1 MARYDGPANRPPFP
15 GIARSHVSDPTPDKI
30 EALFLDA
37 LDVPTADRDR
47 FLRDRCDGDHVL
59 YQRVCELI
67 AADDAAGGDD
77 FLASAFLAKQ
87 VVVPASAPQ
96 GGTAPSDSDRF
107 KILSRYREGGLGEV
121 LIALDRQLNREVA
134 VKQIKPKWQ
143 SHHEARERF
152 IQEAE
157 VTGRLEHPGIVPVY
171 AMGTWPDGRHFYAMR
186 LVDGDTFRE
195 AIAEHHQASHDDLTP
210 AMARRTR
217 QLGLRQLL
225 GSFIDVCNT
234 ISYAHSRQII
244 HRDIKPSN
252 IIVGPYGE
260 TLVVDWGL
268 AKRLDAPLDESVTAA
283 IMDAMQTGDGSTPT
297 RIGGTVGTPQ
307 YMSPEQAGGQ
317 TDEIGIRTD
326 IYLLGATLYQILAGV
341 APHRGRELP
350 QMLSRIKAGDFPPPK
365 QIVADVP
372 AALQAI
378 CLKAMA
384 TDSADRYRS
393 VADLAGDVER
403 WLADEPVAVH
413 NDSVTVKVVRW
424 VRRNRTLAT
433 AGGVAAALIVTGLI
447 LGSTLLGALQA
458 KQFRVEREN
467 TAKAFALQAAGEKRL
482 LELREA
488 ARSATASAE
497 SEMSAGR
504 YSSALAVC
512 RDAVE
517 LLKDAPE
524 VGDERGVL
532 VAKADRMDRLVQF
545 YRLAEIT
552 NEQNV
557 TSRDSRAITAG
568 RQSLESLGVWDRD
581 DWWNHLPTEDLT
593 PAQADG
599 LAWDVYQQW
608 MLITGML
615 VKSAGTRLTGPDRK
629 SAAAKLLPAVR
640 RFLRTDAGVPESNAV
655 VAISRRIE
663 RFHLSEAARWYRK
676 AAEFRL
682 MQGARLAASE
692 LGPSMTAVDSHSLAV
707 LSMIAALDP
716 SFELFFHDYR
726 GDDSLVTSRDLFR
739 RAATQRPNHYW
750 TSLGLAQTEFLLAK
764 RRIESA
770 PDELESP
777 DYDHRAYDAAIA
789 AIGRCIALD
798 PSKPIAYADRS
809 SIYRAKARLIAK
821 LPTDDVADRDQR
833 VDELNRWSL
842 ADAQRASQNA
852 STHPWVGWQYGLAL
866 HELGR
871 IDEAVRTFAQTSKAT
886 LDIVTIEDAE
896 YIRVDDMRGRSE
908 AAAIV
913 ESLCRTRP
921 NDPLYPS
928 LLASIR
934 LNQDRDEEA
943 AAAVEKALA
952 MEAAPAM
959 AHVVAG
965 RLLIPNDQDDIDAT
979 ERALSQLRTAKR
991 LDPSHPW
998 IDEGIGRCSEKL
1010 GRYAAALSAYET
1022 AIELAANDGQRA
1034 AATLGIARTRAWTQ
1048 RYGQAVQAIDRA
1060 RELEPACDL
1069 NVVIRP
1075 LGLHYGRLQKV
1086 APEDPSLPGLKQFLQ
1101 PLIKRPRMT
1110 EFTVPSTPSPTYRAA
1125 LLNGSFE
1132 LAPTQYWDVG
1142 GSVRIESLEAA
1153 DGQRS
1158 IRMAGRDA
1166 SLSQTFPVD
1175 PEKNYQIQMAVRGD
1189 RVNVVVNKR
1198 SVPVELSPPDETG
1211 WQRMAA
1217 WFRSNANDR
1226 GEIADATITI
1236 RGGGDGEVW
1245 IDDVQVWGTEKNF

>member
-1 MARYDGPANRPPFP
+1 MN
-15 GIARSHVSDPTPDKI
+15 DPTPQKI
-30 EALFLDA
+30 EDLFLDA
-37 LDVPTADRDR
+37 INVPATQRDQ
-47 FLRDRCDGDHVL
+47 FLRDRCGDDRVL
-59 YQRVCELI
+59 YQKVRDLI

-87 VVVPASAPQ
+87 VVSPPSIPPS
-96 GGTAPSDSDRF
+96 GDAPSDSDRF

-171 AMGTWPDGRHFYAMR
+171 AMGTWPDGQHFYAMR
-186 LVDGDTFRE
+186 LVQGDTFRE
-195 AIAEHHQASHDDLTP
+195 AIAEHHGASHDHLTP
-210 AMARRTR
+210 AIARRTR

-225 GSFIDVCNT
+225 GSFIDVCDT

-283 IMDAMQTGDGSTPT
+283 IIDAMQAGDGSTPT

-317 TDEIGIRTD
+317 TDEVGIRTD

-341 APHRGRELP
+341 APHRGTTLP
-350 QMLSRIKAGDFPPPK
+350 TMLSRITAGDFPRPK

-372 AALQAI
+372 AALQSI

-393 VADLAGDVER
+393 VADLSADVER
-403 WLADEPVAVH
+403 WLADEPVTVH

-433 AGGVAAALIVTGLI
+433 AGGVAAALIATGLI

-458 KQFRVEREN
+458 KQFRIEREN
-467 TAKAFALQAAGEKRL
+467 TAKAFALQAASEKRL

-497 SEMSAGR
+497 SEMRAGR

-512 RDAVE
+512 RDSIE
-517 LLKDAPE
+517 LLGDAPE
-524 VGDERGVL
+524 TEAERGML
-532 VAKADRMDRLVQF
+532 IAKADRIDRLVEF

-557 TSRDSRAITAG
+557 TSRDSRAIVAG
-568 RQSLESLGVWDRD
+568 RQSLESLGIWDRE
-581 DWWNHLPTEDLT
+581 DWWNHLPIDDLT

-608 MLITGML
+608 MLINGML

-640 RFLRTDAGVPESNAV
+640 RFLRTDAGVAESNAV

-663 RFHLSEAARWYRK
+663 RFHLSETARWYRK

-682 MQGARLAASE
+682 MRGARLAASE

-726 GDDSLVTSRDLFR
+726 GDDSLMTSRDLFS
-739 RAATQRPNHYW
+739 RAANQRPNHYW
-750 TSLGLAQTEFLLAK
+750 TSLGLAQTEFLLAR
-764 RRIESA
+764 RRIETNRDTDQA
-770 PDELESP
+770 VP
-777 DYDHRAYDAAIA
+777 YDHRVYDAAIA

-798 PSKPIAYADRS
+798 PSRPIAYADRS

-821 LPTDDVADRDQR
+821 MSPDMGIDRDQR
-833 VDELNRWSL
+833 VAELNRWSL
-842 ADAQRASQNA
+842 ADAQRAYQNA
-852 STHPWVGWQYGLAL
+852 PTHPWVGWQYGLAL
-866 HELGR
+866 HQIGR
-871 IDEAVRTFAQTSKAT
+871 VDEAVRAFAETSKAT
-886 LDIVTIEDAE
+886 LEIVTIEDAE
-896 YIRVDDMRGRSE
+896 FVRVDDMRGRSE
-908 AAAIV
+908 AAEIV
-913 ESLCRTRP
+913 ESLGANEP
-921 NDPLYPS
+921 NDPTFPS

-943 AAAVEKALA
+943 AAAAAKALA
-952 MEAAPAM
+952 MDAAPAT

-965 RLLIPNDQDDIDAT
+965 RLLIPREHDDIDAAMA
-979 ERALSQLRTAKR
+979 ALDRLRTAKR
-991 LDPSHPW
+991 LDPTHPW
-998 IDEGIGRCSEKL
+998 IDEGIGRCLEKL
-1010 GRYAAALSAYET
+1010 GRYAAALAAYET
-1022 AIELAANDGQRA
+1022 AIEVAANDGQRA
-1034 AATLGIARTRAWTQ
+1034 AAMLGIARTRAWTQ
-1048 RYGQAVQAIDRA
+1048 RYQQANQAIDRA

-1069 NVVIRP
+1069 NAVIRP

-1086 APEDPSLPGLKQFLQ
+1086 APEDTSLPELKRFLQ
-1101 PLIKRPRMT
+1101 PLIKRPRTT
-1110 EFTVPSTPSPTYRAA
+1110 EFAVPSTPSPTFRAA
-1125 LLNGSFE
+1125 LRNGSFE
-1132 LAPTQYWDVG
+1132 LTAARYWDIS
-1142 GSVRIESLEAA
+1142 GSARSETDFTT

-1158 IRMAGRDA
+1158 MRLAGRDA
-1166 SLSQTFPVD
+1166 SLSQAFPVD
-1175 PEKNYQIQMAVRGD
+1175 PDTDYQIRMSVRGPQVSVM
-1189 RVNVVVNKR
+1189 VNER
-1198 SVPVELSPPDETG
+1198 SVPVELSPPDENS
-1211 WQRMAA
+1211 WQRIDGR
-1217 WFRSNANDR
+1217 FRSLANRR
-1226 GEIADATITI
+1226 GEIVDATMTI
-1236 RGGGDGEVW
+1236 QGGDDGDVW
-1245 IDDVQVWGTEKNF
+1245 VDDVQVWGTKKNF

>member
-1 MARYDGPANRPPFP
+1 MGKPIIRHPPNRLPTVPD
-15 GIARSHVSDPTPDKI
+15 DPTPQKI
-30 EALFLDA
+30 EDLFLDA
-37 LDVPTADRDR
+37 LDVPTADRDQ
-47 FLRDRCDGDHVL
+47 FLQDRCGDDHAL
-59 YQRVCELI
+59 YKKVCELI

-87 VVVPASAPQ
+87 IVSPTSPPQSGSAP
-96 GGTAPSDSDRF
+96 SVSDRF

-186 LVDGDTFRE
+186 LVQGDTFRE
-195 AIAEHHQASHDDLTP
+195 AIAAHHHASHDHLTP
-210 AMARRTR
+210 AVARRTR

-225 GSFIDVCNT
+225 GSFVDVCNT

-268 AKRLDAPLDESVTAA
+268 AKRLDAPLNESVTAA
-283 IMDAMQTGDGSTPT
+283 IIDAMQTDDGSTPT

-307 YMSPEQAGGQ
+307 YMSPEQANGKS
-317 TDEIGIRTD
+317 DEVGIRTD

-341 APHRGRELP
+341 APHRGTALP
-350 QMLSRIKAGDFPPPK
+350 QMLSRITVGEFPPPK
-365 QIVADVP
+365 KIVADVP
-372 AALQAI
+372 PALQAI

-384 TDSADRYRS
+384 TNSVDRYRS
-393 VADLAGDVER
+393 VVDLAADVER

-433 AGGVAAALIVTGLI
+433 AGGVAAALIATGLI

-458 KQFRVEREN
+458 KQFRIEREN

-488 ARSATASAE
+488 ARSAIASAE

-512 RDAVE
+512 RDAIG
-517 LLKDAPE
+517 LLSDAPE
-524 VGDERGVL
+524 TDTERRVL
-532 VAKADRMDRLVQF
+532 VAKEDRIDRLVQF

-552 NEQNV
+552 NAQNV

-593 PAQADG
+593 PDQADQ

-608 MLITGML
+608 MLINGML

-640 RFLRTDAGVPESNAV
+640 RFLRTDAGVRESKAV
-655 VAISRRIE
+655 IAISRRIE
-663 RFHLSEAARWYRK
+663 RFHSSEAARWYRK

-682 MQGARLAASE
+682 MQDARLAASE

-726 GDDSLVTSRDLFR
+726 GDDSLVTSRDLFS

-764 RRIESA
+764 RQIESER
-770 PDELESP
+770 DDSP
-777 DYDHRAYDAAIA
+777 TPGYDHRIYDAAIA

-809 SIYRAKARLIAK
+809 SIYRAKARLIAM
-821 LPTDDVADRDQR
+821 LPSDDVIDRDQR
-833 VDELNRWSL
+833 VAELNRWSL
-842 ADAQRASQNA
+842 ADAQRANQSA
-852 STHPWVGWQYGLAL
+852 PTHPWVGWQYGLAL
-866 HELGR
+866 HEIGR
-871 IDEAVRTFAQTSKAT
+871 VDEAIRTFAETSKAT

-896 YIRVDDMRGRSE
+896 FVRVDDMRGRSE

-913 ESLCRTRP
+913 ESLCHTRP
-921 NDPLYPS
+921 GDPLYPS

-934 LNQDRDEEA
+934 LNQDRVEEA
-943 AAAVEKALA
+943 AAAAEKALA

-959 AHVVAG
+959 AYVVAG
-965 RLLIPNDQDDIDAT
+965 RLLIPSEGDDIDAT
-979 ERALSQLRTAKR
+979 DEALDRLRMAKR
-991 LDPSHPW
+991 LDPAHPW
-998 IDEGIGRCSEKL
+998 VDEGIGQCLEQL

-1022 AIELAANDGQRA
+1022 AVDVAANDGQRA

-1048 RYGQAVQAIDRA
+1048 RYTQAVCAIDRA

-1086 APEDPSLPGLKQFLQ
+1086 APEDASLPDLKGFLQ
-1101 PLIKRPRMT
+1101 PLIKRPRTT
-1110 EFTVPSTPSPTYRAA
+1110 EFAVPSSSSTSSLHRAA

-1132 LAPTQYWDVG
+1132 LALTRYWDAG
-1142 GSVRIESLEAA
+1142 GSVRIESDEAVE
-1153 DGQRS
+1153 GQRS
-1158 IRMAGRDA
+1158 IRLAGGD
-1166 SLSQTFPVD
+1166 SYLSQTFPVD
-1175 PEKNYQIQMAVRGD
+1175 SDTDHQIKMSVRGD
-1189 RVNVVVNKR
+1189 QAIVLVNER
-1198 SVPVELSPPDETG
+1198 SVPVDLTPPDEIG
-1211 WQRMAA
+1211 WRRIEAR
-1217 WFRSNANDR
+1217 FRSDANRR
-1226 GEIADATITI
+1226 GEIVDATIVI
-1236 RGGGDGEVW
+1236 RSGGEGEVW
-1245 IDDVQVWGTEKNF
+1245 VDDVQVLAAGKNF